1 MKGKKILTRR
11 HRALLNL
18 VIALI
23 LIVLH
28 TSVSGYSLTP
38 HLALEYAKDRNG
50 IYDPT
55 NVITVQPV
63 PEIHRF
69 HRLYMI
75 ENENTVAL
83 SSAILRVVGWEGSFV
98 WSVDCS
104 EERPIHCGYVSMS
117 KRGQDDNDRQV
128 FCYGR
133 IDAPEITRL
142 EIVDVSLDHGPIDPE
157 DEFRYIDR
165 VIEVPREE
173 WITQNGHTYFLKEFQ
188 EPQNV
193 AKRRYIFGY
202 DSAGEIVC
210 QNYIEIYSGVTWG

>member
-1 MKGKKILTRR
+1 MKRKKILTRR
-11 HRALLNL
+11 QRALRNF
-18 VIALI
+18 VIALVII
-23 LIVLH
+23 LLH

-55 NVITVQPV
+55 EIVTTQWV
-63 PEIHRF
+63 PEMHRG

-83 SSAILRVVGWEGSFV
+83 SSAVLRAIGWEGSFV
-98 WSVDCS
+98 WAVDCA
-104 EERPIHCGYVSMS
+104 EARPIHCGYVSMS
-117 KRGQDDNDRQV
+117 KRGQDDGNRQV

-133 IDAPEITRL
+133 IGAEDITRL
-142 EIVDVSLDHGPIDPE
+142 EIVDVSLENGPVAPE
-157 DEFRYIDR
+157 NEFQYVDR
-165 VIEVPREE
+165 MIEVPSEE
-173 WITQNGHTYFLKEFQ
+173 WITQDGYTYFLKEFQ

-202 DSAGEIVC
+202 DSDGEVVC

>member
-11 HRALLNL
+11 HRALRNL

-38 HLALEYAKDRNG
+38 GLALEYAKDRNG

-55 NVITVQPV
+55 DVITVQSV
-63 PEIHRF
+63 SEMHRF

-75 ENENTVAL
+75 ENENTVSL

-117 KRGQDDNDRQV
+117 KRGQDDNERQV

-133 IDAPEITRL
+133 IDAPEIDRL
-142 EIVDVSLDHGPIDPE
+142 EIVDVSLDNGPVDPE

-173 WITQNGHTYFLKEFQ
+173 WMTQNGHTYFLKEFQ

-210 QNYIEIYSGVTWG
+210 QNCIEIYSGVTWG

>member
-1 MKGKKILTRR
+1 MKEKKILTRR
-11 HRALLNL
+11 HRALQYI

-23 LIVLH
+23 VILIH

-55 NVITVQPV
+55 EVITVQSV
-63 PEIHRF
+63 PEMHRF
-69 HRLYMI
+69 HRLYMF

-83 SSAILRVVGWEGSFV
+83 GSAILRIIGWEGSFV

-117 KRGQDDNDRQV
+117 KQGKDDNDRQV

-142 EIVDVSLDHGPIDPE
+142 EIVDVSLDNGPVDPE
-157 DEFRYIDR
+157 NEFQYIDR

-173 WITQNGHTYFLKEFQ
+173 WMTQNGHTYFLKEFQ

>member
-1 MKGKKILTRR
+1 MKRKKILTRR
-11 HRALLNL
+11 QRALRNF
-18 VIALI
+18 VIALVII
-23 LIVLH
+23 LLH

-55 NVITVQPV
+55 EIVTTQWV
-63 PEIHRF
+63 PEMHRG

-83 SSAILRVVGWEGSFV
+83 SSVVLRPIGWEGSFV

-104 EERPIHCGYVSMS
+104 EELPVYCGYVSMS
-117 KRGQDDNDRQV
+117 RRGRDDKDRQV

-133 IDAPEITRL
+133 IDDEEIVRL
-142 EIVDVSLDHGPIDPE
+142 EIVDVSLDNGPVDPE
-157 DEFRYIDR
+157 NEFQCIDR
-165 VIEVPREE
+165 VIEVPKEE
-173 WITQNGHTYFLKEFQ
+173 WITQNGYTYFLKEFQ

-202 DSAGEIVC
+202 DSDGEVIH
-210 QNYIEIYSGVTWG
+210 QSHIEIYSVVTWG

>member
-1 MKGKKILTRR
+1 MKHKKILTRR
-11 HRALLNL
+11 QRALRNF
-18 VIALI
+18 VIALVII
-23 LIVLH
+23 LLH

-50 IYDPT
+50 IYDST
-55 NVITVQPV
+55 EIVTTQWV
-63 PEIHRF
+63 PEMHRG

-83 SSAILRVVGWEGSFV
+83 SSAVLRAIGWEGSFV

-104 EERPIHCGYVSMS
+104 EELPIHCGYVSMS

-133 IDAPEITRL
+133 IDDEEIVRL
-142 EIVDVSLDHGPIDPE
+142 EIVDVSLDNGPVDPE
-157 DEFRYIDR
+157 NEFQYIDR
-165 VIEVPREE
+165 VIEVPGEE
-173 WITQNGHTYFLKEFQ
+173 WITQGGYTYFLKEFQ
-188 EPQNV
+188 EPQNM

-202 DSAGEIVC
+202 DSDGEVVH
-210 QNYIEIYSGVTWG
+210 QRYIDIYSGVTWG